1 MPWPQIGG
9 STEVLPR
16 QAFSGATSYYV
27 PAGEDRFVAGG
38 PYLMFRYTAINIVAF
53 DDNTKVFINSPG
65 GTGGTVSLT
74 LNRGQH
80 YTNCLTYQATA
91 PFTCTGG
98 GIDGTAAAGL
108 TINGAT
114 KISSTGPVA
123 ILLFIGGD
131 TTPWATDFMPILP
144 DLLHGNDYVLP
155 TPGDDPA
162 QQGSRPLNVYPY
174 NPDSVNAISVTASD
188 RTPRTSTIA
197 LAASATADY
206 VASVGQVPVN
216 SSVRLTSNRS
226 FWGFALHDHLS
237 PANDW
242 GYSWLASKF
251 LTNSYTVSFAP
262 GVNDP
267 ATNSTPTQRIAL
279 GNAQCTI
286 PPTGPNL
293 CDSTNRAPAFVSAAL
308 DNTLVKVDF
317 NNDGLYDYIDT
328 NSDDYPD
335 NGVANDGTCATPA
348 APWNVPGLTNCVYR
362 IDALQVLR
370 IYDYTDYDNTGTRV
384 QANKPIAMAYG
395 QDTDQATGPDPILD
409 TGYTVYPLSQRFLD
423 PVLVVGKT
431 ASPTVVSGAT
441 GGQTTFTIT
450 VRSYAF
456 APLTGLTVTDL
467 LPSGLSAAD
476 YVSGSTLVTYPDLS
490 QSNANPTSSIDGPSG
505 RTRLT
510 WALAPSTLGADQ
522 TLTIAFRV
530 NIPAGAAR
538 TFSNE
543 TFATGIY
550 AGRTFSAVGGMD
562 VVRTNIS
569 LTKLATDDGAPEP
582 GDVVTYTLL
591 VRNNGGTAE
600 TTVRITDAIPAGTTF
615 VAGSITAGG
624 PFAGFYSAPQNA
636 VVWTAATFAAGAS
649 ATLTFQV
656 RINADTDVG

>member
-1 MPWPQIGG
+1 MPVNPRGAATHFDGGDRLATSGGPLALIHNQFPVPWPQIGG

-38 PYLMFRYTAINIVAF
+38 PYPMFRYTAINIVAF

-267 ATNSTPTQRIAL
+267 PRTPTPTQRIAL

-328 NSDDYPD
+328 EQRRL
-335 NGVANDGTCATPA
+335 
-348 APWNVPGLTNCVYR
+348 PGERRRERRDVR
-362 IDALQVLR
+362 HPRRALERARPHELR
-370 IYDYTDYDNTGTRV
+370 
-384 QANKPIAMAYG
+384 
-395 QDTDQATGPDPILD
+395 
-409 TGYTVYPLSQRFLD
+409 
-423 PVLVVGKT
+423 
-431 ASPTVVSGAT
+431 
-441 GGQTTFTIT
+441 
-450 VRSYAF
+450 
-456 APLTGLTVTDL
+456 
-467 LPSGLSAAD
+467 LPH
-476 YVSGSTLVTYPDLS
+476 
-490 QSNANPTSSIDGPSG
+490 
-505 RTRLT
+505 RR
-510 WALAPSTLGADQ
+510 
-522 TLTIAFRV
+522 
-530 NIPAGAAR
+530 PAGAADLR
-538 TFSNE
+538 LH
-543 TFATGIY
+543 GLRQHRH
-550 AGRTFSAVGGMD
+550 AGPGEQADRDGLRSGHRPGHRPRSHPRHRLHRVPALPAVP
-562 VVRTNIS
+562 R
-569 LTKLATDDGAPEP
+569 P
-582 GDVVTYTLL
+582 G
-591 VRNNGGTAE
+591 
-600 TTVRITDAIPAGTTF
+600 
-615 VAGSITAGG
+615 AGG
-624 PFAGFYSAPQNA
+624 GQDRLPPPWSPGRP
-636 VVWTAATFAAGAS
+636 
-649 ATLTFQV
+649 
-656 RINADTDVG
+656 VGRPPSRSRCGPTPSPPSLA